1 MGRGSIRPR
10 QCQECKPVA
19 TGLLGQ
25 RHQGPGE
32 PGELAGVGRL
42 GRPWPPA
49 ARRSTVCAIGF
60 GWVALGA
67 VWAALAAGRSRLG

>member
-1 MGRGSIRPR
+1 
-10 QCQECKPVA
+10 VA

-25 RHQGPGE
+25 GHQGPGE

-42 GRPWPPA
+42 GRPWPLAGRRA
-49 ARRSTVCAIGF
+49 ATCAIGF
-60 GWVALGA
+60 GRVALGA